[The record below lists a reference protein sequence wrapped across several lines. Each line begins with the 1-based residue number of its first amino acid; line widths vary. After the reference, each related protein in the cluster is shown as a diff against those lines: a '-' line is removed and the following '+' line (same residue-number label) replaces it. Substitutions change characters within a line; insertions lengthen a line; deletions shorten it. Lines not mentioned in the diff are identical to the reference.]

1 MRELIEPK
9 VSRFLTIDD
18 FGEPEPEHTGI
29 RTSVKM
35 CRSFSEGFPGG
46 LFQRASISAPH
57 VPKESDRKLFATFW
71 AYNLILYL
79 ACEETYSH
87 SFSRPLYLKTIH
99 PTVIMHFNLSTVLI
113 LATAILSVN
122 ASPSPAES
130 LSIVEHSLPASVACA
145 ASGAVAPEAEEDHG
159 VETDGEEETW
169 EEVVDQE
176 REKRENKMKQ
186 NGVKR
191 DGSGSDHQGLLWQ

>member
-1 MRELIEPK
+1 
-9 VSRFLTIDD
+9 
-18 FGEPEPEHTGI
+18 
-29 RTSVKM
+29 
-35 CRSFSEGFPGG
+35 
-46 LFQRASISAPH
+46 
-57 VPKESDRKLFATFW
+57 
-71 AYNLILYL
+71 
-79 ACEETYSH
+79 
-87 SFSRPLYLKTIH
+87 
-99 PTVIMHFNLSTVLI
+99 MHFNLSTVLI

-191 DGSGSDHQGLLWQ
+191 DGSQYQTFLLQCPNPVIRDQSDQTNTCIINNGNLLQTFF